1 MPLRSYGNPSSAVDI
16 YSLGNNI
23 VLVHLLFSLLIVSKS
38 YINQY
43 RFQMTTFFSSLV
55 VGSPIPGEAL
65 IILIVLSSLYFFLC
79 SIVPIY
85 QVISPA
91 FNMVRMVQNFR
102 GSNKQLYTFISIHQ
116 QCTDVF

>member
-43 RFQMTTFFSSLV
+43 RFQMATFFSSLV

-65 IILIVLSSLYFFLC
+65 IILIVAILTLFFSFAVLFQ
-79 SIVPIY
+79 ST
-85 QVISPA
+85 
-91 FNMVRMVQNFR
+91 
-102 GSNKQLYTFISIHQ
+102 KL
-116 QCTDVF
+116 